1 MTKKIKKRSKLCK
14 GVKTRSDNYVLY
26 KKITNLNQFWK
37 VINNNKSIFARHK
50 MYPSAFFFSWNI
62 KLVNEWIK
70 YGYFWET
77 KSLK

>member
-1 MTKKIKKRSKLCK
+1 MSEKIKKRSKLYK
-14 GVKTRSDNYVLY
+14 GVKTKSGNYVLY

-62 KLVNEWIK
+62 KLMNEWIK
-70 YGYFWET
+70 YGYLWET